1 MQEVAVV
8 QRLQAEVTELQVAI
22 RLKGLTQARQVEFGQ
37 ARVEQF
43 ALDATLDELLE
54 VGRVARTHGLVAHLL
69 ADHFLADRIQQQA
82 RGHVAIGR
90 VFLKKRAGGE
100 DCRLVHLFHRHAVVQ
115 VPQGGFHDD
124 VGGRDAL
131 QAHAGRLQEA
141 HEPLRIQR
149 LADAGLGDV
158 DRIDGRLLL
167 GDLLLRARAGPILA
181 VQHIGAGNVVLART
195 HQRELHLVL
204 DVFNMEGA
212 AGGLAPHQR
221 TDHRV
226 CQSCNELAHAGR
238 TGALAAVDGQERL
251 GQRDGDLG
259 GFEADDRSVATDDL
273 VVGVNVLRRD
283 PGFRKAHALRGIRCC
298 TLLRNLHVLFSSNL
312 SF

>member
-1 MQEVAVV
+1 M
-8 QRLQAEVTELQVAI
+8 
-22 RLKGLTQARQVEFGQ
+22 
-37 ARVEQF
+37 
-43 ALDATLDELLE
+43 
-54 VGRVARTHGLVAHLL
+54 
-69 ADHFLADRIQQQA
+69 
-82 RGHVAIGR
+82 
-90 VFLKKRAGGE
+90 
-100 DCRLVHLFHRHAVVQ
+100 
-115 VPQGGFHDD
+115 
-124 VGGRDAL
+124 
-131 QAHAGRLQEA
+131 
-141 HEPLRIQR
+141 
-149 LADAGLGDV
+149 
-158 DRIDGRLLL
+158 
-167 GDLLLRARAGPILA
+167 
-181 VQHIGAGNVVLART
+181 LART

-312 SF
+312 SFLKNHKI